1 MLAVRAAIAD
11 GGSERPPLL
20 LVHGAANSSSVWT
33 YWQQALAERGWSSY
47 ALDLR
52 GHGASAP
59 FDLSR
64 TTMQDYVDDVQAVAR
79 DLARAPIIVGWSMG
93 GLLAIMTA
101 AGGLGRA
108 CVALAPSTPAE
119 RRDSGAPLRPGTFGP
134 EEYGITSHDPRAQP
148 TMDDLDLEERVVALA
163 SLGSESRLA
172 RDERKAGIVIDT
184 LPCPLLIVTG
194 ETDRAWPRSRY
205 EGMSLVADWLEA
217 TEASHWGLVLNRRCL
232 HTLVPSVLTWL
243 SLRL

>member
-1 MLAVRAAIAD
+1 MLAVHAVIAA
-11 GGSERPPLL
+11 GGSDRPPLL
-20 LVHGAANSSSVWT
+20 LVHGAANSSGVWT
-33 YWQQALAERGWSSY
+33 YWQQALADHGWSSY

-59 FDLSR
+59 LDLSR
-64 TTMQDYVDDVQAVAR
+64 TTMQDYVDDVQAVTR
-79 DLARAPIIVGWSMG
+79 DLARTPIVVGWSMG
-93 GLLAIMTA
+93 GLLAIMA
-101 AGGLGRA
+101 AAVGLGRA

-148 TMDDLDLEERVVALA
+148 TMDDLDLEERAVALA

-172 RDERKAGIVIDT
+172 RDERKAGIVIDA
-184 LPCPLLIVTG
+184 LPCPLLVVTG
-194 ETDRAWPRSRY
+194 EADHDWPRSRY
-205 EGMSLVADWLEA
+205 AGMRLVADWLEVA
-217 TEASHWGLVLNRRCL
+217 EASHWGLVLNRRAL